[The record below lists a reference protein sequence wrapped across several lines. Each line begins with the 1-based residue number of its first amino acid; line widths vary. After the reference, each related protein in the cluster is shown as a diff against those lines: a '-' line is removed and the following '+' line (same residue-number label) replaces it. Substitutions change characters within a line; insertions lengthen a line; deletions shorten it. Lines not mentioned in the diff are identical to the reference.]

1 MNSTDI
7 ISDAL
12 VDHKIRRRKTPLNN
26 ELVLDDE
33 WLIEV
38 DSDWAMAVTISH
50 IPEVAGSYKDT
61 HRLVVFSSYQNA
73 AEEDSYLRIREEM
86 LKVID
91 GIKDKFG
98 I

>member
-12 VDHKIRRRKTPLNN
+12 VDHKISRRKTPLNN
-26 ELVLDDE
+26 ELVLDEE

-38 DSDWAMAVTISH
+38 DSDGAMAATISH
-50 IPEVAGSYKDT
+50 IPEVAGNYKGT
-61 HRLVVFSSYQNA
+61 HRLVVFSSYQND
-73 AEEDSYLRIREEM
+73 AEEDSCLRIREEI

-91 GIKDKFG
+91 EIKDKFA